1 MRNGPPPHPT
11 PQRRLGLAGPLSQE
25 ESGLPAAM
33 APEDRE
39 GVSDLISGAAFITQW
54 DMRGESSQEE
64 IFLGLRMNYF

>member
-1 MRNGPPPHPT
+1 MALPHTPPH
-11 PQRRLGLAGPLSQE
+11 REGLGLLDHCPRR
-25 ESGLPAAM
+25 ESGLPAAL

-39 GVSDLISGAAFITQW
+39 GVSNLISGAAFITQW